1 MKQHN
6 NMYNVSF
13 DLNNVVVYM
22 VIVNKGKWSIQG
34 NGATKSK
41 YSEIVYA
48 IVMPTSRRKADGR
61 TAIERRDLR
70 CVDMI

>member
-6 NMYNVSF
+6 NTYNVSF

-41 YSEIVYA
+41 YSKIIYV

-61 TAIERRDLR
+61 TAIGLCNLR
-70 CVDMI
+70 HVDMI